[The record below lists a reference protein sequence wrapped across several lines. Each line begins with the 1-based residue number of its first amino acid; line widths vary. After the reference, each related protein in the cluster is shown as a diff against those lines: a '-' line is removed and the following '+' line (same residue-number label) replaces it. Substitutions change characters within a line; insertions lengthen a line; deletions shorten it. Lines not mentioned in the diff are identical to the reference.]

1 MRHDCILP
9 QQTTAVSLWCCAPSA
24 AEKLSNLQ
32 AIRACPRDTR
42 WLIVTNGDNEYASDL
57 FAQIAPHSDAELVAL
72 DYYSRYQ
79 RSTALP
85 CERFKQEA
93 DAPAC
98 KQNL

>member
-1 MRHDCILP
+1 MPRA
-9 QQTTAVSLWCCAPSA
+9 T
-24 AEKLSNLQ
+24 SNLFTLQ

-57 FAQIAPHSDAELVAL
+57 FAQIAPHKDAELVAL

-93 DAPAC
+93 GAPAC